1 MPELPEVETTARGIR
16 PHVVGKKITA
26 VVVRNARL
34 RWPVPDDLAHCLTGN
49 SIERVERRAK
59 YLLLHTQRGTL
70 LIHLGMSGSLR
81 ILPAMT
87 PPQKH
92 DHVDLVF
99 ADRTC
104 MRLRDPRRFGAVL
117 WCDGD
122 PHAHKLLRTLGPEP
136 LDSSFNG
143 DYLFQA
149 TRKRI
154 VYIKQFVMNQNIV
167 VGVGNIYASEAL
179 FLAGINPSRAAGK
192 ITKDQCA
199 RLVLEISNVLNYAIT
214 QGGTTLRDFVGSNG
228 DSGYFQ
234 LKLNVYGK
242 EGEACSGCGLPIKQI
257 RQGQRST
264 FYCGRCQK

>member
-16 PHVVGKKITA
+16 PHVVGKKITG
-26 VVVRNARL
+26 VLVRDARL
-34 RWPVPDDLAHCLTGN
+34 RWPVPADLPDHLVGN
-49 SIERVERRAK
+49 RIEQVERRAK
-59 YLLLHTQRGTL
+59 YLLLRTHTGTL

-81 ILPAMT
+81 ILPEKT
-87 PPQKH
+87 PAQPH

-99 ADRTC
+99 ADHTC
-104 MRLRDPRRFGAVL
+104 LRLRDPRRFGAML
-117 WCDGD
+117 WCEDD

-136 LDSSFNG
+136 LGDGFDA
-143 DYLFQA
+143 DYLFRA
-149 TRKRI
+149 TRKRK
-154 VYIKQFVMNQNIV
+154 VDIKQLLMNQNIV
-167 VGVGNIYASEAL
+167 VGVGNIYANEAL
-179 FLAGINPSRAAGK
+179 FLAGIYPRRAAGK
-192 ITKDQCA
+192 VTREQCV
-199 RLVLEISNVLNYAIT
+199 RLVDEIKNVLNYAIT

-242 EGEACSGCGLPIKQI
+242 EGAPCPLCRSPIKQI

>member
-16 PHVVGKKITA
+16 PHVAGKKIIA
-26 VVVRNARL
+26 VTVRDARL
-34 RWPVPDDLAHCLTGN
+34 RWPVPHDLAQRLTGS

-59 YLLLHTQRGTL
+59 YLLLRTANGTL

-81 ILPAMT
+81 ILPAAA
-87 PPQKH
+87 PARIH

-99 ADRTC
+99 ADHTC
-104 MRLRDPRRFGAVL
+104 LRLCDPRRFGAML

-122 PHAHKLLRTLGPEP
+122 PHTHKLLRALGPEP
-136 LDSSFNG
+136 LDAEFDG
-143 DYLFQA
+143 DYLFRA
-149 TRKRI
+149 TRKRS
-154 VYIKQFVMNQNIV
+154 VDIKQFLMNQCIV

-179 FLAGINPSRAAGK
+179 FLAGISPRRTARK
-192 ITKDQCA
+192 VTRDQCA
-199 RLVLEISNVLNYAIT
+199 RLAAEIKNVLHYAIT
-214 QGGTTLRDFVGSNG
+214 QGGTTLRDYVGSNG

-242 EGEACSGCGLPIKQI
+242 TDAPCPRCAAPIKQI